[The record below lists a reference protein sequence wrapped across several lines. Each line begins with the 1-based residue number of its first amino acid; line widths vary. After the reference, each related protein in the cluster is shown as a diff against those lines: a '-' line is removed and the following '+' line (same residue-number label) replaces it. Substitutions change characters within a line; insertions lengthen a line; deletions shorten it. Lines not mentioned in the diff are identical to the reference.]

1 MGYNPLSIEE
11 LQVTTPSVINEIKSG
26 TAPHTRITI
35 AVNAGKL
42 DLREPSPKILKEIIN
57 SSIKIGDFPSLSRA
71 DMDVLALSLELQRTG
86 FSPILVSDDY
96 TIQNVAEY
104 SGLIYTS
111 LMTFGIRYR
120 FEWLLYCP
128 ACKRRYTTNA
138 SIKVCNIC
146 GTLLKRKVI
155 RKTPISQKKDIKISK
170 Q

>member
-1 MGYNPLSIEE
+1 MGYNPLSIEK
-11 LQVTTPSVINEIKSG
+11 LQVTTPSVITEIKSG
-26 TAPHTRITI
+26 TAPHTRIMI

-57 SSIKIGDFPSLSRA
+57 SSIKIGDFSSLSRA

-128 ACKRRYTTNA
+128 ACKRRYTTN
-138 SIKVCNIC
+138 SSTKVCNIC
-146 GTLLKRKVI
+146 GTRLKRRVI
-155 RKTPISQKKDIKISK
+155 KKTPISKKRI
-170 Q
+170 